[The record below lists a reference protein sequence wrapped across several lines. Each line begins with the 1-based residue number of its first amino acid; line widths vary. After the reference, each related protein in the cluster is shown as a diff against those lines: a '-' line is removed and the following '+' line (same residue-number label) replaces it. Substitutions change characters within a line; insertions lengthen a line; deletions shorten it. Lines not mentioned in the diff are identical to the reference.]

1 MHYLRH
7 RVGYRMVVMVP
18 LHRLVQIMGHD
29 SLDTTLIYVQGTKQ
43 DFHQEVE
50 TIAWASAHGVVST
63 AARSRRGCRTE
74 IGRRQV

>member
-1 MHYLRH
+1 MHDLRH

-18 LHRLVQIMGHD
+18 LHRLVQIMGHA

-50 TIAWASAHGVVST
+50 TIA
-63 AARSRRGCRTE
+63 
-74 IGRRQV
+74 